1 MAVIV
6 SVPVASAVVVKD
18 ACPLELSVTG
28 EPVLTPLTLNCTV
41 PSGSPVP
48 AVGATVAVIVTEAL
62 KVEGFAELDSV
73 VVVAVRDSGARH
85 VDHLL
90 GASDGEGVVGEDNGA
105 GDRACDSGL
114 KVTA

>member
-73 VVVAVRDSGARH
+73 VVVAAATAVPDMLITCS
-85 VDHLL
+85 
-90 GASDGEGVVGEDNGA
+90 EP
-105 GDRACDSGL
+105 
-114 KVTA
+114 VTARELLVRIMEPETEPVIVGSKSTA